1 MPELESCRKGRPRS
15 RAHRPRHFT
24 AELGL
29 GTLSGTLLEPAGGD
43 GAGMDDVGQA
53 EYATLGSLMLAL
65 AGLDRVAP
73 WLQPTDF
80 RDSLG
85 GEVFGLLLAMRKRS
99 AVIDPVTVLGELR
112 RRGRL
117 GGDGAAGMALVRM
130 VESVPVPGAVASYGR
145 LVLAA
150 SIGRQLEAAGSRL
163 AQVGRARRGEPTD
176 WLDRATAEL
185 AALAAARRGWDD
197 LDRPAR
203 RRRRAGGVLPAPP
216 GRLPAGLLHRPGR
229 AGRALDRRRSEGLSP
244 VGELDPAGEAR
255 LRQLLAGAGPDGERL
270 VPPVWRSD
278 PRSRLPAA
286 PLVAAMTAAAAYAV

>member
-29 GTLSGTLLEPAGGD
+29 GTLSGTLLGPAGGD

-53 EYATLGSLMLAL
+53 EYATLGSLMLAP

-80 RDSLG
+80 RDPLG

-99 AVIDPVTVLGELR
+99 AVIDPVTVLAELR

-163 AQVGRARRGEPTD
+163 AQVGRARRGESTD

-185 AALAAARRGWDD
+185 AALAAARRRWDAATGPVPD
-197 LDRPAR
+197 SRGTAPADRPDQNRPQA
-203 RRRRAGGVLPAPP
+203 AP
-216 GRLPAGLLHRPGR
+216 
-229 AGRALDRRRSEGLSP
+229 LD
-244 VGELDPAGEAR
+244 
-255 LRQLLAGAGPDGERL
+255 
-270 VPPVWRSD
+270 
-278 PRSRLPAA
+278 RLPAA
-286 PLVAAMTAAAAYAV
+286 ERPTGLVAGLA